1 MTKFIP
7 YIFAAIL
14 FFTPRPTMGE
24 TFIVPIDDILM
35 EIPYF
40 TNAPDFNLNNG
51 LQGNLPIGN
60 STKQPRNK
68 VSEQEILDVAW
79 MLYPNAENIR
89 IWNKKLII
97 KFKD

>member
-1 MTKFIP
+1 MIKFLP

-14 FFTPRPTMGE
+14 FFTPRPSLGQTY
-24 TFIVPIDDILM
+24 IVPIDDILM

-40 TNAPDFNLNNG
+40 TNAPEYNLNNG
-51 LQGNLPIGN
+51 MQGSLPVGTH
-60 STKQPRNK
+60 TKQPRNK
-68 VSEQEILDVAW
+68 VSEQEILDLAW
-79 MLYPNAENIR
+79 TLYPNAENIR

>member
-1 MTKFIP
+1 MTKFLP
-7 YIFAAIL
+7 YIFIAIL
-14 FFTPRPTMGE
+14 FFSPRPSLGQTY
-24 TFIVPIDDILM
+24 IVPIDDILM

-51 LQGNLPIGN
+51 LQGSLPVGN

-68 VSEQEILDVAW
+68 VSEQEILDLAW
-79 MLYPNAENIR
+79 SLYPNAENIR

>member
-7 YIFAAIL
+7 YIFAVIL
-14 FFTPRPTMGE
+14 LFSPRPSLGQTY
-24 TFIVPIDDILM
+24 IIPVDDLLM

-40 TNAPDFNLNNG
+40 SNAPEYNFNDG
-51 LQGNLPIGN
+51 MQGTLPVGTH
-60 STKQPRNK
+60 TKQPRK
-68 VSEQEILDVAW
+68 KIPEQELLDLAW
-79 MLYPNAENIR
+79 TLYPTAENIK